1 MPERVAPLTYPS
13 PAPAQPGFAERAAR
27 WAVVVFLLLA
37 SITLA
42 FGLGWGVHDLTD
54 DDSGSSSQSTADQ
67 GNNGEDTFST
77 DLLNEIVNVLQTQY
91 VDRKD
96 LDPEQLRE
104 AAIQGII
111 DSLNDRETS
120 YIPQSEFNE
129 FEFDSGSTY
138 EGIGATVT
146 DRNGPITIVAPYRDS
161 PAEKSGIKS
170 GDVILAVN
178 GQSTDGWTDDQA
190 VQIIRG
196 PSGTSVTL
204 TVRHLDGTTEDLTVV
219 RGEIPLESVFLEP
232 ILEALPG
239 ESGTAI
245 VDRDG
250 KPADDIAYVNI
261 SRFRENTDD
270 ELRQKAADIESKG
283 YKGLI
288 LDLRSNPGG
297 YLTPTVQVADE
308 FLDNGTIITEVDAN
322 GKQTSTTA
330 HPGGILTHIPVVILM
345 DEGSASG
352 AEVLAA
358 ALRDNGRA
366 KIVGTRSFGKGT
378 VNIPVQLKS
387 CGDPEGCGALYMA
400 IGRWLTPKGDQ
411 IEGLGITPD
420 VEVQMTSDQ
429 YVGQGD
435 IQLFKAID
443 ILRGNP

>member
-1 MPERVAPLTYPS
+1 MTYPS